1 MDKDSVLRRSVKVA
15 AYSVLREKVDE
26 NPLPTG
32 KQGRAALESCQRMK
46 SSLRSVDCTTARPA
60 HLLHIATSHLYGDY
74 AYISTHQGSASN
86 AHTHTLVV
94 CSAKGSC
101 ADRRPYY
108 PILALTPPLPPLN
121 LPHLDSLRKRATP
134 LPNGYVTVDRSRLP
148 LPTKSSQVHIF
159 TSKGH

>member
-1 MDKDSVLRRSVKVA
+1 MDSVLRRSVKVA
-15 AYSVLREKVDE
+15 AVLRKKVDE
-26 NPLPTG
+26 NPQPTG
-32 KQGRAALESCQRMK
+32 KQGRAALESCRRMK

-74 AYISTHQGSASN
+74 AYISTHPGKCQQCT
-86 AHTHTLVV
+86 HTHTHTHWSFAL
-94 CSAKGSC
+94 
-101 ADRRPYY
+101 RREAV
-108 PILALTPPLPPLN
+108 PIAGHTTLSLHSHPLPPLN

-159 TSKGH
+159 TSKGR